1 MIDYITTTSHL
12 LLNMHTSHLI
22 IRILFIIQLYVP
34 PKVLRLIGWVDEV
47 VVWIVRILGC
57 TVQIDNVTAPTNV
70 QEQPA

>member
-12 LLNMHTSHLI
+12 I
-22 IRILFIIQLYVP
+22 IIIHILFIIHLYAP